1 MMKNQQVKDRFS
13 SCRHLYDSNKITLSG
28 IRLDSDEVDSLV
40 EWFTINEGEF
50 YRLTARSIEQML
62 TLSNKLILLMKK

>member
-13 SCRHLYDSNKITLSG
+13 SYRHLYDSNKITLSG
-28 IRLDSDEVDSLV
+28 IRLDSDEVESLV

-50 YRLTARSIEQML
+50 NRLTACSIEQML